1 MNSENREDDLSSRW
15 VIIANIIGPLIKN
28 EKDSITFHRFND
40 LLASLEL
47 NKNIGSGTWI
57 MFEKERL
64 W

>member
-1 MNSENREDDLSSRW
+1 M
-15 VIIANIIGPLIKN
+15 IIANIIGPLIKN

-47 NKNIGSGTWI
+47 NKNIGSCTWI